1 MRMLIQMSCRTI
13 NNRIKIQGKLEVVP
27 IEGKIRSS
35 SGLVMYKVGP
45 QTQQLQELIVQ
56 KTVRGRGRPRKTWL
70 ETIGNDLKAFNLMNK
85 IPLNRTEW
93 KVDSSN
99 LPKLIWINA

>member
-1 MRMLIQMSCRTI
+1 MSCRTI

-45 QTQQLQELIVQ
+45 
-56 KTVRGRGRPRKTWL
+56 
-70 ETIGNDLKAFNLMNK
+70 
-85 IPLNRTEW
+85 
-93 KVDSSN
+93 
-99 LPKLIWINA
+99 